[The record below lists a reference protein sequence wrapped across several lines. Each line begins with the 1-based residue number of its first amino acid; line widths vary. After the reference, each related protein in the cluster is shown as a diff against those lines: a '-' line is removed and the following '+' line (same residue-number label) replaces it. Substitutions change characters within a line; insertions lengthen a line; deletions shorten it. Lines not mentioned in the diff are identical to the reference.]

1 MECITCRRDDVFNRV
16 VVNQLADRELGLFC
30 ADCESTTFGGLL
42 DRPEWHQAH
51 GCAFCDGAG
60 RYALPT
66 LECLVQSDG
75 ASPQLEYAAG
85 EETVALCR
93 DHLEELLHPETR
105 IGSPVEA

>member
-16 VVNQLADRELGLFC
+16 VVNELSDRELGLFC

-42 DRPEWHQAH
+42 DHPEWHQAH

-60 RYALPT
+60 RFALPT
-66 LECLVQSDG
+66 LECIVKPDG
-75 ASPQLEYAAG
+75 AEPQLEYATD

-93 DHLEELLHPETR
+93 DHIEELLHPETTIR
-105 IGSPVEA
+105 SPLEA